1 MKGRVGQLV
10 NAVSVASKSQK
21 APSPS
26 SANKSLTEELKLL
39 TEMHQL
45 GQLTDEEFTAAKS
58 KILEK

>member
-1 MKGRVGQLV
+1 MHM
-10 NAVSVASKSQK
+10 ASNDSQPSFDFVKSFT
-21 APSPS
+21 A
-26 SANKSLTEELKLL
+26 ELKLL